1 VSAVRH
7 RPLVLVPMEPV
18 RSVFECAPACQEFT
32 EKRRQRQV
40 APCLPEKAANANISQ
55 MKLLLLSAFVL
66 IVGEVGM
73 SSANGQ
79 SFARSPSEDPT
90 AAQLSALTKKIE
102 EQNTKIDTLSQ
113 QILKLEQ
120 QLTTAR
126 PGVIIGEATPTPAPP
141 SAVTSESTHPATG
154 NTHTVARGETLTSI
168 AKMHNVTVSDLQKF
182 NHIEN
187 DRKLQ
192 IGQTIMIPTAPTPAA
207 SATPND

>member
-1 VSAVRH
+1 
-7 RPLVLVPMEPV
+7 
-18 RSVFECAPACQEFT
+18 
-32 EKRRQRQV
+32 
-40 APCLPEKAANANISQ
+40 
-55 MKLLLLSAFVL
+55 MKFLLLSAAVL
-66 IVGEVGM
+66 FLGAVGM
-73 SSANGQ
+73 SSARGQ
-79 SFARSPSEDPT
+79 SFARSPSEDT
-90 AAQLSALTKKIE
+90 TTEQLSALTKKIE

-120 QLTTAR
+120 QLATAR

-141 SAVTSESTHPATG
+141 SAAASDTAHPSTG

>member
-1 VSAVRH
+1 
-7 RPLVLVPMEPV
+7 
-18 RSVFECAPACQEFT
+18 
-32 EKRRQRQV
+32 
-40 APCLPEKAANANISQ
+40 
-55 MKLLLLSAFVL
+55 MKLLLLFAFVL
-66 IVGEVGM
+66 FLGEAAL
-73 SSANGQ
+73 SPARGQ
-79 SFARSPSEDPT
+79 SVAPSPSDDPT

-120 QLTTAR
+120 QLTSAR

-141 SAVTSESTHPATG
+141 VAGVVSSESAHPTTG

-207 SATPND
+207 SPTP

>member
-1 VSAVRH
+1 
-7 RPLVLVPMEPV
+7 
-18 RSVFECAPACQEFT
+18 
-32 EKRRQRQV
+32 
-40 APCLPEKAANANISQ
+40 LPEKATDANISA
-55 MKLLLLSAFVL
+55 MKFLLLSAFVL
-66 IVGEVGM
+66 FLGEVGL
-73 SSANGQ
+73 SSLRGQ

-120 QLTTAR
+120 QLASTR
-126 PGVIIGEATPTPAPP
+126 PGVIIGEATPTPAPATSG
-141 SAVTSESTHPATG
+141 SAASESAHPASG

-192 IGQTIMIPTAPTPAA
+192 IGQTIMIPTAPTPA
-207 SATPND
+207 SSTTPND

>member
-1 VSAVRH
+1 
-7 RPLVLVPMEPV
+7 
-18 RSVFECAPACQEFT
+18 
-32 EKRRQRQV
+32 
-40 APCLPEKAANANISQ
+40 LPEKAAGANISG
-55 MKLLLLSAFVL
+55 MKFLLLSAFVL
-66 IVGEVGM
+66 FLGEAGLP
-73 SSANGQ
+73 SLRGQ

-120 QLTTAR
+120 QLANAR
-126 PGVIIGEATPTPAPP
+126 PGVMIGEATPTPVPAT
-141 SAVTSESTHPATG
+141 SSSTASESAHPSNG

-192 IGQTIMIPTAPTPAA
+192 IGQTIMIPTAPTPA
-207 SATPND
+207 SSNTPND